1 MELFLNDSHES
12 FLLELLTSLLGFD
25 KNNTIMPIK
34 LSSTAIKLYENG
46 SLKLPGVPCLITE
59 EENILTTSASISLYL
74 IDIAFCK
81 EILLGGSKEKESEV
95 WFFRKNKIYWVYGGV
110 YEKN

>member
-12 FLLELLTSLLGFD
+12 FLLELLTSLLGLD
-25 KNNTIMPIK
+25 KDNTILPVK

-46 SLKLPGVPCLITE
+46 IFKLPGLPCLITE

-81 EILLGGSKEKESEV
+81 EILLGSKEKESEV
-95 WFFRKNKIYWVYGGV
+95 LFFRKMFKKI
-110 YEKN
+110 K